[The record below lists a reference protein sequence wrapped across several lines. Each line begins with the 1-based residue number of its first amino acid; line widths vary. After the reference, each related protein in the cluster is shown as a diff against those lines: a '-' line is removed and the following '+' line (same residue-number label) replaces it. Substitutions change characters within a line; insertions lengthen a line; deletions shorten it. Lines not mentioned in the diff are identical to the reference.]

1 MNRALVLAAGTA
13 AIVAGTLAGCSSDK
27 STSEQVSSATDSAK
41 SAASSVSEAVTGDA
55 GDSKVTVDGADQKV
69 EGPVVCT
76 AMGGN
81 VQIAMGGG
89 LGAQLSEGD
98 NPVVH
103 QVGLGNFNGQALA
116 RFDVALRQMVFV
128 PDIEV
133 VNGGLDFFF
142 GSIGVPLAARDDEV
156 FGKRGFAGHGS
167 RQSRA
172 DASPG
177 GGSSIAAPIGG
188 SHCREQHQGHAGAS
202 AWPDALDGETARPV
216 VCAGS
221 GAGPVGSADQREVQ
235 AGSAD

>member
-116 RFDVALRQMVFV
+116 YQEGV
-128 PDIEV
+128 P
-133 VNGGLDFFF
+133 NGGEAKATKDGNTYTITGKAIAVDMANPMQPTVKPF
-142 GSIGVPLAARDDEV
+142 EV
-156 FGKRGFAGHGS
+156 KVTC
-167 RQSRA
+167 
-172 DASPG
+172 P
-177 GGSSIAAPIGG
+177 
-188 SHCREQHQGHAGAS
+188 
-202 AWPDALDGETARPV
+202 
-216 VCAGS
+216 
-221 GAGPVGSADQREVQ
+221 
-235 AGSAD
+235 